1 MTQLS
6 IILILTLAGFYV
18 SQCIMT
24 LGLIRKLRNW
34 KPARLDDADCPQ
46 DAVVL
51 CLRGEDPFLGDCIE
65 SLLRQ
70 DYPDFEVHVVIDH
83 ESDPARRV
91 VEACVQRL
99 EMTNIKV
106 EILEDRRESCSLKC
120 SSLLHAIGRL
130 EDSVEVVALVDA
142 DTSPHPTWLRE
153 LVAPLLDEGVG
164 AATGNRWYMPA
175 NPSIGA
181 TARYFWNTF
190 AIVQMVAFRIAWGG
204 SLAVRMDVVRNADLL
219 TSWGNAF
226 CEDTMLYSMLRKQ
239 GLRLVFVPSLIM
251 INREDCDPSNYF
263 RWVGRQLLTAR
274 LYHPLWKAV
283 VLHGVFSTVL
293 PLAVLAICVAAMMTE
308 NWQVTAWVVA
318 ASLLYGVSLL
328 ALLWPLEAS
337 VRRFVKGR
345 GEPTDW
351 MSWKFYFSS
360 IWALPLLQ
368 VLYPMALA
376 SALWMRR
383 VRWRG
388 VEYRIESPWR
398 IRLVQYHPYQTTSD
412 KVTQSL

>member
-46 DAVVL
+46 AAVVL

-274 LYHPLWKAV
+274 HEFLCEK
-283 VLHGVFSTVL
+283 
-293 PLAVLAICVAAMMTE
+293 
-308 NWQVTAWVVA
+308 
-318 ASLLYGVSLL
+318 
-328 ALLWPLEAS
+328 ALLQEFL
-337 VRRFVKGR
+337 
-345 GEPTDW
+345 D
-351 MSWKFYFSS
+351 
-360 IWALPLLQ
+360 
-368 VLYPMALA
+368 LA
-376 SALWMRR
+376 PK
-383 VRWRG
+383 
-388 VEYRIESPWR
+388 EESKTK
-398 IRLVQYHPYQTTSD
+398 VQYNQVVTS
-412 KVTQSL
+412 SSFWILLFNLS

>member
-6 IILILTLAGFYV
+6 IILILTLTGFYV

-34 KPARLDDADCPQ
+34 NPPRLDDANCPRV
-46 DAVVL
+46 AVVL
-51 CLRGEDPFLGDCIE
+51 CLRGKDPFLDDCIE

-70 DYPDFEVHVVIDH
+70 DYPDYQVHVVIDH
-83 ESDPARRV
+83 ESDPALSV
-91 VEACVQRL
+91 VEACVDRL
-99 EMTNIKV
+99 ETNNIKV
-106 EILEDRRESCSLKC
+106 EILKDRRETCSLKC
-120 SSLLHAIGRL
+120 SSLLHALSRL
-130 EDSVEVVALVDA
+130 GDSVEVVALVDA
-142 DTSPHPTWLRE
+142 DTSPHRTWLRE
-153 LVAPLLDEGVG
+153 LVAPLLDEDVG
-164 AATGNRWYMPA
+164 AATGNRWYMPT

-204 SLAVRMDVVRNADLL
+204 TLAIRMDVIRNADLL
-219 TSWGNAF
+219 KSWGNAF

-251 INREDCDPSNYF
+251 INREDCNPGNYF
-263 RWVGRQLLTAR
+263 HWVGRQLLTAR

-283 VLHGVFSTVL
+283 VLHGVFATAL
-293 PLAVLAICVAAMMTE
+293 PLAVPAVCVAAVMTH
-308 NWQVTAWVVA
+308 NWQITAWLVA
-318 ASLLYGVSLL
+318 ASLLYGISLL
-328 ALLWPLEAS
+328 FLLWPLEVS
-337 VRRFVKGR
+337 VRRSVKAR

-351 MSWKFYFSS
+351 MSWKFYFSC

-376 SALWMRR
+376 SAMSMRR
-383 VRWRG
+383 VKWRG
-388 VEYRIESPWR
+388 VEYRIEAPWR